1 MLQKLKKFARTAA
14 SFSVLV
20 AATAGTALADC
31 GGFNTTDVDQGLTGF
46 LNVIT
51 GTPFRVGAAIAL
63 VVGVVAILF
72 DGGHVPQ
79 YAKVIVG
86 VIVALTLTLAVIGWI
101 LSKGSCGS
109 FSFGS

>member
-1 MLQKLKKFARTAA
+1 MLQKLKKFARAAA
-14 SFSVLV
+14 SFSLLV
-20 AATAGTALADC
+20 AVTAGTALADC
-31 GGFNTTDVDQGLTGF
+31 GGFDTKDVDASLTGF

-63 VVGVVAILF
+63 VVGIVAILF

-101 LSKGSCGS
+101 MAQGSCGS
-109 FSFGS
+109 FTMGS